1 MANSYSSALV
11 VDTAAAASIT
21 VLQPKL
27 SSLKAFNTDFSSD
40 VVSGAGLRKL
50 QVAVVGNAA
59 TAQTNPTSFI
69 STGDTVTAAGV
80 TMNHI
85 SAQFG
90 LTSAQLNQG
99 FKLEKVLKA
108 NLAALGN
115 AIMDVALTPLTTS
128 NYGTAVYNTAITTA
142 TGGVLGNDLITKGL
156 PALFAAIANGTERN
170 LILDGSYFS
179 YLQPQSGF
187 SIPVTGGPAYGFDN
201 VYLNTR
207 FNGVTGGSDALL
219 NGTTK
224 TIHGFAASPEA
235 LAMASAL
242 PYVDGAVA
250 NLMLQQEIVEIPGLD
265 GLQIQLSIYGD
276 LSTRGL
282 YGSFDVL
289 FGATKADGSAL
300 KFITA

>member
-1 MANSYSSALV
+1 MANSYSSSLV
-11 VDTAAAASIT
+11 VDTATTSAIT

-40 VVSGAGLRKL
+40 VVASAGLRKL

-59 TAQTNPTSFI
+59 SAVTNPTSFQ
-69 STGDTVTAAGV
+69 SQGDSVTAAAV

-90 LTSAQLNQG
+90 LTSQQLNQG

-108 NLAALGN
+108 NLSALGN
-115 AIMDVALTPLTTS
+115 AIMDVAMTPLTTT
-128 NYGTAVYNTAITTA
+128 NFGTAVYNSAITTA

-156 PALFAAIANGTERN
+156 PALFAGIANGTERN
-170 LILDGSYFS
+170 LILDGTYFS

-207 FNGVTGGSDALL
+207 FNAVTGGNDALL

-235 LAMASAL
+235 LACASAL
-242 PYVDGAVA
+242 PYVDPAVA
-250 NLMLQQEIVEIPGLD
+250 SLLMQQEVVEIPGLD
-265 GLQIQLSIYGD
+265 GLQIQMSIWGSASD
-276 LSTRGL
+276 RGL
-282 YGSFDVL
+282 YGSFDVI
-289 FGATKADGSAL
+289 FGAAKADGSAL

>member
-11 VDTAAAASIT
+11 VDTATAASIT

-59 TAQTNPTSFI
+59 AAVTNPTSFI
-69 STGDTVTAAGV
+69 STGDSVSAAGV

-115 AIMDVALTPLTTS
+115 AIMDVAMTPLTTA
-128 NYGTAVYNTAITTA
+128 NFGTAAYNSAITTA

-156 PALFAAIANGTERN
+156 PALFSAIANGTERN
-170 LILDGSYFS
+170 LVLDGTYFG

-207 FNGVTGGSDALL
+207 FNAVTGGSDALL

-224 TIHGFAASPEA
+224 QIRGFAASPEA

-242 PYVDGAVA
+242 PYVDPSVA
-250 NLMLQQEIVEIPGLD
+250 NLMLQQEVVEIPGLD
-265 GLQIQLSIYGD
+265 GLQIQLSLYGD
-276 LSTRGL
+276 LTTRGL

-289 FGATKADGSAL
+289 FGAAKADGSAL